1 MFDIPVFPQI
11 QNNLIH
17 KDTAT
22 APVAIQ
28 ILRFL
33 RLWEGSMIIEL
44 SGGKVE
50 KPVLNASP

>member
-11 QNNLIH
+11 LIH